1 MSERHENYKLFYE
14 RFTRPIRRHPRAVK
28 ALSIFDKLLAL
39 AFVVIYPLFL
49 ALVLFGKPF
58 QLLFTLNKVGL
69 PALCFCAVT
78 LLRWLIK
85 RPRPYETTG
94 AGIEPLT
101 KKRGTGN
108 SMPSRHIASAFVI
121 SLVILPECLLAGIA
135 CLVAA
140 TSLMVLR
147 FFEGV
152 HYPSDLL
159 VGALLGITF
168 GIIGLF

>member
-1 MSERHENYKLFYE
+1 MSVRHENYKLFYE
-14 RFTRPIRRHPRAVK
+14 RFTHSIRRHPRAVK
-28 ALSIFDKLLAL
+28 ALSIFDKLLAVS
-39 AFVVIYPLFL
+39 FVVAYPLFL

-58 QLLFTLNKVGL
+58 HLLFTLNKVGL
-69 PALCFCAVT
+69 PALCFCTVT

-85 RPRPYETTG
+85 KPRPYETMG

-121 SLVILPECLLAGIA
+121 SLVILPEYLLLGIA

-140 TSLMVLR
+140 IALTVLR
-147 FFEGV
+147 FVEGV

-168 GIIGLF
+168 GVIGLF